1 MRNIPK
7 NKLLIAVLISVA
19 VVAFF
24 LIIRAGGGSGYSGV
38 RIGYTS
44 REGSSSW
51 SASYRSLDGKMW
63 KYIHPEGGM
72 LHIRVET
79 KSGTV
84 SVRVED
90 KEGNVIFEEQDIG
103 AETGTE
109 AFDVEVTGRGEVRIE
124 AAQHSGSFDISSEP

>member
-24 LIIRAGGGSGYSGV
+24 LIIRAGGGSG
-38 RIGYTS
+38 IGYTS
-44 REGSSSW
+44 REGRSSW

-109 AFDVEVTGRGEVRIE
+109 AFDVEVTGRVEVRIE